1 MVSLSAACDLIA
13 KCARVRRRGIQR
25 EKQIVVQQ
33 VYRSRSGLQ
42 YKTITRKGV
51 SSRLSCC
58 AR

>member
-1 MVSLSAACDLIA
+1 MVSLSAACDLNA

-25 EKQIVVQQ
+25 EKKLVVQQ
-33 VYRSRSGLQ
+33 VYRSCAGLQ
-42 YKTITRKGV
+42 YETLFRKGV